1 MCRFR
6 IDLLSIFQ
14 GPHIDQIPFV
24 MRFPLFQEVVFFVLV
39 VFYFVL
45 IRPQNKKEKAQQK
58 MRSEI
63 SIGDEITSIGGIVG
77 RIISIKE
84 DNILIESGSDRIK
97 LRLKKWAIQEVTK
110 LDLD

>member
-1 MCRFR
+1 MNN
-6 IDLLSIFQ
+6 LLLLATDATSMWSSI
-14 GPHIDQIPFV
+14 G
-24 MRFPLFQEVVFFVLV
+24 MMALVLV